1 MTGTKKSKNPQTLQT
16 LQKAPERHR
25 AQRPDERRRP
35 ASRLSPFER
44 CPQGAGGEVSLFGVL
59 INGLLAALLAGAL
72 SGVPVPVEAA
82 EDVPAQG
89 AAGTLPLPESGS
101 AIPEAARSTSDAWW
115 HRDVWKKP
123 DRPFLFYGERE
134 REAEKSAPQAT
145 VISAPENNAK
155 TEKTEKAEKA
165 DKAEK
170 TDTLT
175 LIGRIRA
182 ELESGLKRT
191 APEKMPEKSDRR
203 TPLPAADRQPDTKP
217 VPAAEAAPGHRPL
230 ESLRTVEALQAER
243 KARLNNAIMA
253 PTEENMARYQEVNAY
268 MLGLAYRFALAFDKV
283 RLSNPQYDWTAT
295 HPTANFV
302 RAEESETVRL
312 NTEATLSA
320 LAAGASLVLLAD
332 PVDDL
337 TPMMASAARQLA
349 GKYRFG
355 LEAVARR
362 PADFAK
368 LRAMHIET
376 KEAFSARFA
385 GIEHIVPDTGESRR
399 LALSVFPA
407 LVLVPGPD
415 AAERF
420 PAFAAGD
427 GKLRPLLV
435 ATGAVSVAELERRM
449 ITLLRAVPSPRDN
462 NPSRF
467 PAFAAALRLTD
478 AAVKAETPD
487 AKVPGTDGQEKAKT
501 NDINNLTDNA
511 SVAPSERR
519 RKGQQ
524 GEGK

>member
-16 LQKAPERHR
+16 LQKAPERLR
-25 AQRPDERRRP
+25 AQRPGKRRRH
-35 ASRLSPFER
+35 ASLLSPFER
-44 CPQGAGGEVSLFGVL
+44 CPQGADGEISLFGVL

-72 SGVPVPVEAA
+72 SGVPVPVEASETA
-82 EDVPAQG
+82 EDVSAPD
-89 AAGTLPLPESGS
+89 AAGSLPLPESGS
-101 AIPEAARSTSDAWW
+101 ALPEAARSTSDAWW

-134 REAEKSAPQAT
+134 KEAEKSAPQAT
-145 VISAPENNAK
+145 VISTPENNAK
-155 TEKTEKAEKA
+155 IEKAEKA

-191 APEKMPEKSDRR
+191 APEKTVMPEKHD
-203 TPLPAADRQPDTKP
+203 PLPANRQPETKP
-217 VPAAEAAPGHRPL
+217 SSATAAAPGHRPL

-243 KARLNNAIMA
+243 KARLNIAIMA

-268 MLGLAYRFALAFDKV
+268 MLGLAYRFALAFDKA

-349 GKYRFG
+349 GKYHFG

-399 LALSVFPA
+399 LALTVFPA

-487 AKVPGTDGQEKAKT
+487 AKAAGRDPQEKAKT
-501 NDINNLTDNA
+501 NDINNVTDHA
-511 SVAPSERR
+511 PAAPSERH

-524 GEGK
+524 GEGEGK

>member
-1 MTGTKKSKNPQTLQT
+1 M
-16 LQKAPERHR
+16 
-25 AQRPDERRRP
+25 
-35 ASRLSPFER
+35 
-44 CPQGAGGEVSLFGVL
+44 
-59 INGLLAALLAGAL
+59 
-72 SGVPVPVEAA
+72 
-82 EDVPAQG
+82 
-89 AAGTLPLPESGS
+89 
-101 AIPEAARSTSDAWW
+101 
-115 HRDVWKKP
+115 
-123 DRPFLFYGERE
+123 
-134 REAEKSAPQAT
+134 
-145 VISAPENNAK
+145 
-155 TEKTEKAEKA
+155 
-165 DKAEK
+165 
-170 TDTLT
+170 
-175 LIGRIRA
+175 
-182 ELESGLKRT
+182 
-191 APEKMPEKSDRR
+191 
-203 TPLPAADRQPDTKP
+203 
-217 VPAAEAAPGHRPL
+217 
-230 ESLRTVEALQAER
+230 EALQAER
-243 KARLNNAIMA
+243 KARLNIAIMM

-268 MLGLAYRFALAFDKV
+268 MLGLAYRFALAFDKA

-320 LAAGASLVLLAD
+320 LADGASLVLLAD

-427 GKLRPLLV
+427 GKLRALLV

-478 AAVKAETPD
+478 AAVKAEAPAGKTPGID
-487 AKVPGTDGQEKAKT
+487 RQEKAKA
-501 NDINNLTDNA
+501 NDINNATDNA
-511 SVAPSERR
+511 PAAPSEHD
-519 RKGQQ
+519 RKGQ
-524 GEGK
+524 GAEK

>member
-1 MTGTKKSKNPQTLQT
+1 
-16 LQKAPERHR
+16 
-25 AQRPDERRRP
+25 
-35 ASRLSPFER
+35 
-44 CPQGAGGEVSLFGVL
+44 
-59 INGLLAALLAGAL
+59 
-72 SGVPVPVEAA
+72 
-82 EDVPAQG
+82 
-89 AAGTLPLPESGS
+89 
-101 AIPEAARSTSDAWW
+101 
-115 HRDVWKKP
+115 
-123 DRPFLFYGERE
+123 
-134 REAEKSAPQAT
+134 
-145 VISAPENNAK
+145 
-155 TEKTEKAEKA
+155 
-165 DKAEK
+165 
-170 TDTLT
+170 
-175 LIGRIRA
+175 
-182 ELESGLKRT
+182 
-191 APEKMPEKSDRR
+191 
-203 TPLPAADRQPDTKP
+203 
-217 VPAAEAAPGHRPL
+217 
-230 ESLRTVEALQAER
+230 
-243 KARLNNAIMA
+243 MA

-268 MLGLAYRFALAFDKV
+268 MLGLAYRFALAFDKA

-399 LALSVFPA
+399 LALTVFPA

-478 AAVKAETPD
+478 AAVKDKAPAGKNT
-487 AKVPGTDGQEKAKT
+487 GTDGQEKAKT

-511 SVAPSERR
+511 PAAPSERH

-524 GEGK
+524 GEGEGK

>member
-1 MTGTKKSKNPQTLQT
+1 MTETQKPQTLQT
-16 LQKAPERHR
+16 LQKAPQRHR
-25 AQRPDERRRP
+25 TPRTGERRRL
-35 ASRLSPFER
+35 ASLLSPFER
-44 CPQGAGGEVSLFGVL
+44 CPQGASGEVSLFGVL

-72 SGVPVPVEAA
+72 SGVPVPVEAVEAA
-82 EDVPAQG
+82 EDVPATN
-89 AAGTLPLPESGS
+89 AAGRLPLPESGS
-101 AIPEAARSTSDAWW
+101 ALPEAARSTSDAWW

-134 REAEKSAPQAT
+134 KEAEKNSPQAT
-145 VISAPENNAK
+145 VISAPENNGK
-155 TEKTEKAEKA
+155 SEKTEKA

-191 APEKMPEKSDRR
+191 APEKMSEKSDRR
-203 TPLPAADRQPDTKP
+203 PPLPAADRQPDTKP
-217 VPAAEAAPGHRPL
+217 VSAATAAPGHRPL
-230 ESLRTVEALQAER
+230 ESLKTVEALQAER
-243 KARLNNAIMA
+243 KARLNIAIMA

-268 MLGLAYRFALAFDKV
+268 MLGLAYRFALAFDKA

-320 LAAGASLVLLAD
+320 LADGASLVLLAD

-349 GKYRFG
+349 GKYHFG

-368 LRAMHIET
+368 LRAMQIET
-376 KEAFSARFA
+376 KEAFSTRFA

-478 AAVKAETPD
+478 AAVKTEAPAGKTPGRD
-487 AKVPGTDGQEKAKT
+487 RQEIAKA
-501 NDINNLTDNA
+501 NDINNVTDNA
-511 SVAPSERR
+511 PAAPSEQR
-519 RKGQQ
+519 RKGQ
-524 GEGK
+524 GEEK

>member
-1 MTGTKKSKNPQTLQT
+1 MTGTQKPKKPQTLQT
-16 LQKAPERHR
+16 LQKAPERHPAPR
-25 AQRPDERRRP
+25 TGERRRP
-35 ASRLSPFER
+35 ASVLSPFER
-44 CPQGAGGEVSLFGVL
+44 CPQGASGEVSLFGVL

-82 EDVPAQG
+82 EDVPATN
-89 AAGTLPLPESGS
+89 AAGRLPLPESGS

-134 REAEKSAPQAT
+134 KEAEKSAPQAT

-155 TEKTEKAEKA
+155 TEKTEKAEK
-165 DKAEK
+165 

-191 APEKMPEKSDRR
+191 GPEKTVMPEKHD
-203 TPLPAADRQPDTKP
+203 PLPVNRQPEGKP

-230 ESLRTVEALQAER
+230 ESLKTVEALQAER
-243 KARLNNAIMA
+243 KARLNIAIMA

-268 MLGLAYRFALAFDKV
+268 MLGLAYRFALAFDKT

-320 LAAGASLVLLAD
+320 LADGASLVLLAD

-376 KEAFSARFA
+376 KAAFSARFA

-399 LALSVFPA
+399 LALTVFPA

-449 ITLLRAVPSPRDN
+449 ITLLREVPSPRDN

-478 AAVKAETPD
+478 AAVKAEAPVGKNT
-487 AKVPGTDGQEKAKT
+487 GTDGQEKAKA

-511 SVAPSERR
+511 PAAPSEHD
-519 RKGQQ
+519 RKGQ
-524 GEGK
+524 GAEK